1 MGRLETVASLKMASS
16 DCVNCICL
24 PSIRS
29 SDSDVAEGCRYGKID
44 CGVPVHSAQ
53 CTVPSAHN
61 AAAASYEPSSGKV
74 SDSGEVQ
81 QEAR

>member
-1 MGRLETVASLKMASS
+1 MPQLMGRLETVASLKMASS
-16 DCVNCICL
+16 DCVHCICL

-53 CTVPSAHN
+53 C
-61 AAAASYEPSSGKV
+61 AAASYEPFSGKV